1 MKQSHVKLNTTATQ
15 TVITF
20 TATENRRE
28 TYIHGGWNI
37 LDDEAPLSPEVDSMA
52 SAQSRRFWAQLTKAD
67 GPQCQFHSAAI
78 PDQRTE
84 RSCAAASEMKAGQ

>member
-1 MKQSHVKLNTTATQ
+1 MQQPLVKLNTTAIQ

-37 LDDEAPLSPEVDSMA
+37 LDDEAPLPPEVDSMA

-67 GPQCQFHSAAI
+67 GPQSQFHGAAI
-78 PDQRTE
+78 PNDWPKRA
-84 RSCAAASEMKAGQ
+84 SAAAPEVMAG